1 MSSEDIIKKLREM
14 QIGNLGIYGD
24 YQLEIIK
31 RVLAMEKKLDM
42 IIEKLEEIENILKK
56 QNG

>member
-1 MSSEDIIKKLREM
+1 MSSEEIIRKLREM
-14 QIGNLGIYGD
+14 HIGNLGIYGD

-31 RVLAMEKKLDM
+31 RVLAMERKLDL
-42 IIEKLEEIENILKK
+42 IIKKLEEIENILKK